1 MISTSSPIS
10 SKRVIT
16 PCGFDNE
23 KEGLHEPL
31 KGFAPLEPGMVVI
44 QLAPTR

>member
-1 MISTSSPIS
+1 MISTSSPIN

-31 KGFAPLEPGMVVI
+31 KGFPPSEPGMDVI
-44 QLAPTR
+44 QLAPAR